1 MSKQKSLREWSS
13 TERLP
18 EGFAK
23 WLKEIITQQE
33 TEHRK
38 GFRQIATE
46 LGVDPAL
53 LSRWIAGA
61 GPLNEES
68 IRALVA
74 NLGPVVYIYL
84 GMPRPNNPHRNKNSV
99 EKSNSAVKRE
109 KLGLRIPM

>member
-1 MSKQKSLREWSS
+1 MSEQTSLREWLS
-13 TERLP
+13 TEKLP

-23 WLKEIITQQE
+23 WLKGIITQQE
-33 TEHRK
+33 TKQRK
-38 GFRQIATE
+38 GFRQSAAE

-99 EKSNSAVKRE
+99 EKSNSAVKE
-109 KLGLRIPM
+109 KSVV

>member
-53 LSRWIAGA
+53 LSPWIAGA

-99 EKSNSAVKRE
+99 EKSNSAVKE
-109 KLGLRIPM
+109 KSVA

>member
-23 WLKEIITQQE
+23 WLKDIITQQE
-33 TEHRK
+33 TEQRK
-38 GFRQIATE
+38 SFRQIAAE

-74 NLGPVVYIYL
+74 NLGSVVYIYL
-84 GMPRPNNPHRNKNSV
+84 GMPRPNNPHRKKNSV
-99 EKSNSAVKRE
+99 EKSNSAVKE
-109 KLGLRIPM
+109 KSVV